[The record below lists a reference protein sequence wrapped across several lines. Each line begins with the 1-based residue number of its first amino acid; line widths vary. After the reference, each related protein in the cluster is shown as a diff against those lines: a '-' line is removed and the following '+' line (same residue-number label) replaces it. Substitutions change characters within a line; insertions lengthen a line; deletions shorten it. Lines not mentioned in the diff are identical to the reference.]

1 MLQQNKFSG
10 WLWFDTRMHWS
21 IRDKVVFKIEFRS
34 ESKFDCFFFFK
45 LFVFS
50 VLKLLL
56 LKIIFKK

>member
-34 ESKFDCFFFFK
+34 ESKFDCFFF
-45 LFVFS
+45 LNYLFS
-50 VLKLLL
+50 V
-56 LKIIFKK
+56 F

>member
-34 ESKFDCFFFFK
+34 ESKFDCFFFF
-45 LFVFS
+45 
-50 VLKLLL
+50 
-56 LKIIFKK
+56 

>member
-34 ESKFDCFFFFK
+34 ESKFDCFFFLIICFQCFK
-45 LFVFS
+45 IVIVKNKF
-50 VLKLLL
+50 
-56 LKIIFKK
+56 